1 MGPIIMQE
9 APKEMNI
16 DNPDNPKSEEPVQ
29 TVVETTGRNESNGT
43 E

>member
-1 MGPIIMQE
+1 MEPIIMQA
-9 APKEMNI
+9 APEKINI

-29 TVVETTGRNESNGT
+29 TVVETAGRSENIGT